1 MSEEENKEEEMK
13 DLPPEN
19 EPEVVSE
26 DNASAST
33 ESIEPDDSKAEKKAK
48 ESKSEPKQK
57 TSSKTEKDL
66 KPDESD
72 SQEKSSTDDES
83 GAKPKAEKKAKE
95 SKPKPKQKPSSKTEK
110 DLKPDAS
117 DSQEKS
123 STDDESEAEPKA
135 ETKEKDSNSESKQ
148 KPSSK
153 TEKEPKPDV
162 PDSQEKSS
170 TDDESGAEPKAEK
183 KEETAEDLLGAN
195 IEQVKIRKAKGS
207 KNISS
212 GICFI
217 VATFNNTKVSFSDM
231 KGNVISWSSS
241 GKCNF
246 RGSRKS
252 TAYAAQVVTQDAGRA
267 AMSHGMKEVVV
278 KVKGPGMGR
287 DSAIRALQ
295 SLGFI
300 VSTIIDVTPVPHNGC
315 RPPKRRRV

>member
-1 MSEEENKEEEMK
+1 
-13 DLPPEN
+13 
-19 EPEVVSE
+19 VVSK
-26 DNASAST
+26 DNGSAST
-33 ESIEPDDSKAEKKAK
+33 EPIETDEEPKPQKKVK
-48 ESKSEPKQK
+48 ESKSESEQKPTPKQ
-57 TSSKTEKDL
+57 EKDS
-66 KPDESD
+66 KSD
-72 SQEKSSTDDES
+72 SVDSQDKSSADDES
-83 GAKPKAEKKAKE
+83 G
-95 SKPKPKQKPSSKTEK
+95 
-110 DLKPDAS
+110 S
-117 DSQEKS
+117 DS
-123 STDDESEAEPKA
+123 
-135 ETKEKDSNSESKQ
+135 
-148 KPSSK
+148 
-153 TEKEPKPDV
+153 
-162 PDSQEKSS
+162 
-170 TDDESGAEPKAEK
+170 KAEK